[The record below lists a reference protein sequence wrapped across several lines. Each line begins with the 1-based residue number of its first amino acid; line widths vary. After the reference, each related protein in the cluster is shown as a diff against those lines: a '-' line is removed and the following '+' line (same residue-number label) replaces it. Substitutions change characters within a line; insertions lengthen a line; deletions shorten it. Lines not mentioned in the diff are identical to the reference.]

1 MIWQS
6 ENVRSAIRYAYK
18 AQRQQSQRLS
28 TPKSQ
33 RSKYLGGPQIDDF
46 NSSLIVTGM
55 GSQSTRNSATANRQ
69 LRNSSQQA
77 IDRAVTNTKKR
88 RQFLSQHVSPDRS
101 AVATP
106 ILLTEKNLSTA
117 KKAEQEV
124 VAKNQSEEGD
134 KESPEKA

>member
-1 MIWQS
+1 MRNKKYYSTNSKGQQVLNRSMIWQS

-55 GSQSTRNSATANRQ
+55 GSQSTRNSANANRQ
-69 LRNSSQQA
+69 LRNSS
-77 IDRAVTNTKKR
+77 
-88 RQFLSQHVSPDRS
+88 
-101 AVATP
+101 
-106 ILLTEKNLSTA
+106 
-117 KKAEQEV
+117 
-124 VAKNQSEEGD
+124 
-134 KESPEKA
+134 